1 MQELL
6 TMALALLMAASGPN
20 VPIELKN
27 QAISVAVYAIH
38 VSTQARIDQVAPIV
52 GGLAQT
58 STSTKEA
65 YQGSFSEPSGGYVSQ
80 KDGCFYARPAGSRG
94 AGIKVSCPPAI

>member
-52 GGLAQT
+52 GGLTQPSIAQKT
-58 STSTKEA
+58 PQKSIL
-65 YQGSFSEPSGGYVSQ
+65 EPTGNGYYGP
-80 KDGCFYARPAGSRG
+80 DGCFYTVPIGARHLGG
-94 AGIKVSCPPAI
+94 LKTWCPPAI